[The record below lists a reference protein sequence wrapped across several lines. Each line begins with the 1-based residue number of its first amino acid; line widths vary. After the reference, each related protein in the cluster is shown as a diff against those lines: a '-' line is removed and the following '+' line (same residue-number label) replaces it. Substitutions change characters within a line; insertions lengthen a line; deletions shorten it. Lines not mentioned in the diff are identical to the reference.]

1 MAPVDP
7 DHTEELTMTDTPTTA
22 AELFLI
28 TAATG
33 KTGTHTVRFL
43 LAQGHRVRALVHRHD
58 ERSQRL
64 RDLGA
69 DVVEG
74 DMLDFAAVS
83 AAMVGITGA
92 YFCYPIHPG
101 HLLEAT
107 TIFAQAAT
115 EAGIRNVVNMSQI
128 SARREAVSHAAQHH
142 WLAERLLDRTTLMT
156 THLRP
161 TFFAEWL
168 TWYWVRNRDGGVL
181 RLPFGNGRHAPIAAV
196 DQARLIAA
204 ILPNPRPHD
213 HQIYPLHGP
222 EELDHDAIA
231 AKMQQVLGY
240 PVRYEPIEI
249 PQFARA
255 LSAHGATDFLVQHLG
270 SVAVDYRNGIFAGTN
285 NLIEVITGTAPLTVE
300 DFTAGVR
307 DQLSS
312 SGPFGVLDELI
323 DHHAPLSR

>member
-1 MAPVDP
+1 
-7 DHTEELTMTDTPTTA
+7 MTDTPTAA

-28 TAATG
+28 TGATG
-33 KTGTHTVRFL
+33 KTGMHTVRFL
-43 LAQGHRVRALVHRHD
+43 LDQGHRVRALVHRHD
-58 ERSQRL
+58 ERSQHL
-64 RDLGA
+64 DDLGA
-69 DVVEG
+69 DVVAG

-83 AAMVGITGA
+83 AAMVGVTGA
-92 YFCYPIHPG
+92 YFCYQSGQG

-115 EAGIRNVVNMSQI
+115 EAAIRNVVNMSQI
-128 SARREAVSHAAQHH
+128 CARREAVSHIAHHH

-161 TFFAEWL
+161 TFFAENL
-168 TWYWVRNRDGGVL
+168 TAALFWVRNSEGGVV
-181 RLPFGNGRHAPIAAV
+181 RMPFGDGRHAPIAAV

-213 HQIYPLHGP
+213 RQIYPLYGP
-222 EELDHDAIA
+222 EELHHDAIA

-240 PVRYEPIEI
+240 PVRYQPLDI
-249 PQFARA
+249 PDYARA
-255 LSAHGATDFLVQHLG
+255 LSARGASDLFIQHMS

-307 DQLSS
+307 DQFSI

-323 DHHAPLSR
+323 DDPEPLSR